1 MNPGVTRSS
10 MLNWWPLT
18 SGLNIPQPKTI
29 ILPFEDCDRE
39 ALNFEGTSNEMIAR
53 VQAALPEVG
62 GPPAFLRT
70 DQSSGKHSYLKG
82 CYIPKDCPDMA
93 RHLCTVIT
101 SNLLCDLWP
110 AAFAVRQF
118 IPLAAKFTAFDGLPI
133 APERRY
139 MVRDNVVERHFA
151 YWPAEAIAQSADTWV
166 PSEDNWRE
174 LLQQV
179 NEEQPGEVKLL
190 TAYSELVG
198 SLMEGYWS
206 VDFAQGADGQW
217 YLIDMAEGDM
227 SWQPDAGASA

>member
-1 MNPGVTRSS
+1 MTPEVNRSS
-10 MLNWWPLT
+10 MLNWWPLV

-29 ILPFEDCDRE
+29 MLPFEDCDRE

-82 CYIPKDCPDMA
+82 CYIPKDCPDLS
-93 RHLCTVIT
+93 RHLCEVIV
-101 SNLLCDLWP
+101 SNLINDLWP

-118 IPLAAKFTAFDGLPI
+118 IPLAAKFTAFEGLPI

-151 YWPAEAIAQSADTWV
+151 YWPAEAIAQSADTWP
-166 PSEDNWRE
+166 PSDPNWRE

-190 TAYSELVG
+190 TAYAELVG

-206 VDFAQGADGQW
+206 VDFAQGRDGQW
-217 YLIDMAEGDM
+217 YLLDMAEGDL
-227 SWQPDAGASA
+227 SWQPEET